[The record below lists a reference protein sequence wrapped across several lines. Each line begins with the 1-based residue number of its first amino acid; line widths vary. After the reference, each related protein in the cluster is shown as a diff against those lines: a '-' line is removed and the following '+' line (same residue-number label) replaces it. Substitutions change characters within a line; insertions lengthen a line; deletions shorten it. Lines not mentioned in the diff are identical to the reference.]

1 MHTVGDAT
9 SSVPAFLG
17 KLWKL
22 VEDPSTNHL
31 ISWNSNGMSFTIRD
45 QARFARELLPLYY
58 KHNNMASFV
67 RQLNMYGFH
76 KVVSVDSGG
85 LKVDKDEMEFAHMYF
100 LQGQE
105 FLLEHIKRKIPI
117 SKQEE
122 TKHTKPEVLSRVLA
136 DVRSMKGKQE
146 NVDSRLNTMK
156 RENEAL
162 WREVASLR
170 QKHMKQQQIVNKLI
184 QFLISIV
191 QPNGRAGL
199 GLKRRY
205 PLMLGEAVRSTT
217 NSSTTEKGIQKET
230 GGKQNDGRLK
240 DLEDSAVSGNPNV
253 SDIPSPKGP
262 IIHDVTDID
271 ESSCADLIGNCN
283 ELDADQMDE
292 ITEVVPNEKSPEIF
306 FPMAQISELPISV
319 ESTEHEEEVPAEEA
333 VEDGLGVENPD
344 FNTMV
349 QMEAGT
355 SNSGSGILE
364 SSAMASPMSPDLLM
378 AVDPRE
384 VNSGALLSF
393 EENRKE
399 KGGRGKSVVKNQERS
414 VASTESNVLE
424 REELDNHLDTMQ
436 VDLEQLREVLSLQG
450 NPLDASTLLGVCD
463 SLGLNFEPTLD
474 SCNWAGYSATWNRRG
489 IPSDSSP
496 SLASLLEHQMLP
508 KLFSAD
514 DTLPSNGY
522 LSMDMDM
529 FKNPSQGAILGNEVI
544 AYNDASFFDMVDDY
558 GDGQMAGDRT
568 TRDLEDD
575 SIVKDTT
582 DLFDLLDDPPQPTTA
597 IPPTT
602 VSAAKKKKRN

>member
-424 REELDNHLDTMQ
+424 SREELDNHLDTMQ

-450 NPLDASTLLGVCD
+450 NPLDASTLLG
-463 SLGLNFEPTLD
+463 
-474 SCNWAGYSATWNRRG
+474 
-489 IPSDSSP
+489 
-496 SLASLLEHQMLP
+496 
-508 KLFSAD
+508 LFSAD

>member
-31 ISWNSNGMSFTIRD
+31 ISWNANGMSFTIRD

-85 LKVDKDEMEFAHMYF
+85 LKLDKDEMEFAHMYF

-136 DVRSMKGKQE
+136 DVRGMKGKQE

-205 PLMLGEAVRSTT
+205 PLMLGEGVRSTT
-217 NSSTTEKGIQKET
+217 NSSTTEKGMQKET
-230 GGKQNDGRLK
+230 GEKQNDGRLK
-240 DLEDSAVSGNPNV
+240 DLDESAVSGNPNM

-283 ELDADQMDE
+283 DLDADQMEE
-292 ITEVVPNEKSPEIF
+292 IAEVVPNEKSPEIF

-319 ESTEHEEEVPAEEA
+319 ESTEQEDEVPAEEEEA

-364 SSAMASPMSPDLLM
+364 NSAMASPMSPDLLM

-399 KGGRGKSVVKNQERS
+399 KGGRGKSVVKNQERT
-414 VASTESNVLE
+414 VASTESTAME
-424 REELDNHLDTMQ
+424 REELDSHLDTMQ

-450 NPLDASTLLGVCD
+450 SPLDASTLLG
-463 SLGLNFEPTLD
+463 
-474 SCNWAGYSATWNRRG
+474 
-489 IPSDSSP
+489 
-496 SLASLLEHQMLP
+496 
-508 KLFSAD
+508 LFSAD
-514 DTLPSNGY
+514 DTLPGNGY

-544 AYNDASFFDMVDDY
+544 AYNDASFFDMVDEYSDE
-558 GDGQMAGDRT
+558 QMANDRT
-568 TRDLEDD
+568 TRDVEDE

-582 DLFDLLDDPPQPTTA
+582 DLFDLLDDPPQPAAA
-597 IPPTT
+597 IPATT

>member
-1 MHTVGDAT
+1 MHTVGDAS

-31 ISWNSNGMSFTIRD
+31 ISWNSNGLSFTIRD

-122 TKHTKPEVLSRVLA
+122 TKHPKPEVLSRVLA

-205 PLMLGEAVRSTT
+205 PLMLGEGIRST
-217 NSSTTEKGIQKET
+217 NSSTPA
-230 GGKQNDGRLK
+230 K
-240 DLEDSAVSGNPNV
+240 DLDESEANDIPTISI
-253 SDIPSPKGP
+253 IPSPKGP

-271 ESSCADLIGNCN
+271 EGSTADLIANSN
-283 ELDADQMDE
+283 DLD
-292 ITEVVPNEKSPEIF
+292 TEQLEEVAEVESDGKPLEVF
-306 FPMAQISELPISV
+306 FPMAQISELPVSVDSV
-319 ESTEHEEEVPAEEA
+319 EQADEVPAEEEEIL
-333 VEDGLGVENPD
+333 EDDLNTEQPD

-355 SNSGSGILE
+355 SNGGSGILDR
-364 SSAMASPMSPDLLM
+364 SAMTSPLSPDLLM

-384 VNSGALLSF
+384 VNSGALLTF

-399 KGGRGKSVVKNQERS
+399 KANGRGKSVVKNQDRTVVSENPS
-414 VASTESNVLE
+414 VLE
-424 REELDNHLDTMQ
+424 REELDSHLDTMQ

-450 NPLDASTLLGVCD
+450 NPLDASTLLG
-463 SLGLNFEPTLD
+463 
-474 SCNWAGYSATWNRRG
+474 
-489 IPSDSSP
+489 
-496 SLASLLEHQMLP
+496 
-508 KLFSAD
+508 LFSAD
-514 DTLPSNGY
+514 DSLPSNSY

-544 AYNDASFFDMVDDY
+544 AYNDASFFEMVEDY
-558 GDGQMAGDRT
+558 GDGHLDDRT
-568 TRDLEDD
+568 ARDLADEAD
-575 SIVKDTT
+575 VKETA
-582 DLFDLLDDPPQPTTA
+582 DLFDLLDDPSQA
-597 IPPTT
+597 T
-602 VSAAKKKKRN
+602 VSSAKKKKRN

>member
-230 GGKQNDGRLK
+230 GGKQIDGRLK

-364 SSAMASPMSPDLLM
+364 NSAMASPMSPDLLM

-450 NPLDASTLLGVCD
+450 NPLDASTLLG
-463 SLGLNFEPTLD
+463 
-474 SCNWAGYSATWNRRG
+474 
-489 IPSDSSP
+489 
-496 SLASLLEHQMLP
+496 
-508 KLFSAD
+508 LFSAD

>member
-1 MHTVGDAT
+1 MHTVGDAS

-31 ISWNSNGMSFTIRD
+31 ISWNSNGLSFTIRD

-122 TKHTKPEVLSRVLA
+122 TKHPKPEVLSRVLA

-205 PLMLGEAVRSTT
+205 PLMLGEGIRST
-217 NSSTTEKGIQKET
+217 NSSTPA
-230 GGKQNDGRLK
+230 K
-240 DLEDSAVSGNPNV
+240 DLDESEANDIPTISI
-253 SDIPSPKGP
+253 IPSPKGP

-271 ESSCADLIGNCN
+271 EGSTADLIANSN
-283 ELDADQMDE
+283 DLD
-292 ITEVVPNEKSPEIF
+292 TEQLEEVAEVESDGKPLEVF
-306 FPMAQISELPISV
+306 FPMAQISELPVSVDSV
-319 ESTEHEEEVPAEEA
+319 EQADEVPAEEEEIL
-333 VEDGLGVENPD
+333 EDDLNTEQPD

-355 SNSGSGILE
+355 SNGGSGILDR
-364 SSAMASPMSPDLLM
+364 SAMTSPLSPDLLM

-384 VNSGALLSF
+384 VNSGALLTF

-399 KGGRGKSVVKNQERS
+399 KANGRGKSVVKNQDRTVVSENPS
-414 VASTESNVLE
+414 VLE
-424 REELDNHLDTMQ
+424 SREELDSHLDTMQ

-450 NPLDASTLLGVCD
+450 NPLDASTLLG
-463 SLGLNFEPTLD
+463 
-474 SCNWAGYSATWNRRG
+474 
-489 IPSDSSP
+489 
-496 SLASLLEHQMLP
+496 
-508 KLFSAD
+508 LFSAD
-514 DTLPSNGY
+514 DSLPSNSY

-544 AYNDASFFDMVDDY
+544 AYNDASFFEMVEDY
-558 GDGQMAGDRT
+558 GDGHLDDRT
-568 TRDLEDD
+568 ARDLADEAD
-575 SIVKDTT
+575 VKETA
-582 DLFDLLDDPPQPTTA
+582 DLFDLLDDPSQA
-597 IPPTT
+597 T
-602 VSAAKKKKRN
+602 VSSAKKKKRN

>member
-217 NSSTTEKGIQKET
+217 NSSTTE
-230 GGKQNDGRLK
+230 K

>member
-450 NPLDASTLLGVCD
+450 NPLDASTLLG
-463 SLGLNFEPTLD
+463 
-474 SCNWAGYSATWNRRG
+474 
-489 IPSDSSP
+489 
-496 SLASLLEHQMLP
+496 
-508 KLFSAD
+508 LFSAD